1 MPTLLLLRH
10 AKSDWH
16 SGAKTDF
23 ERPLNERG
31 REAARLMGR
40 FMAEAGY
47 EPDLVLCSPSQR
59 TRETLGLVGESI
71 PLPVDRRYA
80 DALYQDADDDYLKI
94 LRAEG
99 GGSLCCLVIGHNPM
113 IYETALAL
121 AGSGDKEELARLNAK
136 YPSGTLAAVEF
147 DGSWSD
153 LSGGGA
159 RLERYVRPA
168 DLAS

>member
-59 TRETLGLVGESI
+59 TRETLGLVAESMT
-71 PLPVDRRYA
+71 LPVDRRYTE
-80 DALYQDADDDYLKI
+80 ALYEDADDDYLKI

-99 GGSLCCLVIGHNPM
+99 GGSGCCLVVGHNPM
-113 IYETALAL
+113 IYETALNLVGA
-121 AGSGDKEELARLNAK
+121 GDKDEIARLNAK
-136 YPSGTLAAVEF
+136 YPSGTLATVSF
-147 DGSWSD
+147 DEDWSE
-153 LSGGGA
+153 LQPKVA
-159 RLERYVRPA
+159 RLQRYVRPA
-168 DLAS
+168 DLTS